1 MATLTLTAAWVNL
14 VSTGAAVSGRT
25 LDGRTVTYA
34 HDGEVRTYA
43 GGRQRA
49 ITREGEHGTY
59 VMTLRLL
66 ARADVDTLRSWVG
79 QVVQIRD
86 NQGRLLVGTYFT
98 TGEVE
103 HKGSPGFFDVP
114 LTVLAVTPAGA

>member
-1 MATLTLTAAWVNL
+1 MAVLSLTAAWVNL
-14 VSTGAAVSGRT
+14 MSTGAAVT
-25 LDGRTVTYA
+25 GRTVDGRAITYA

-59 VMTLRLL
+59 TMTLRLL
-66 ARADVDTLRSWVG
+66 ARTDVDTLHSWIG
-79 QVVQIRD
+79 QVVQVRD
-86 NQGRLLVGTYFT
+86 NQGRLIVGVYFT

-103 HKGSPGFFDVP
+103 HKGSPGSFDVP
-114 LTVLAVTPAGA
+114 MVLSAVTPAGS